1 MARVLVSAH
10 SDVKRAVS
18 LLADQDGSYGKCVVQ
33 FAKGCKRSEAAYMQV
48 GKILDKYIAN
58 QVRIQ
63 PTADLCHV
71 SLCGS
76 GANRAS
82 SCTDQSW
89 LGRTWGN
96 LGQSRKIHER
106 NLYSI
111 ILCSFLGLGSSVD
124 VCLVQPLR
132 ERIQD
137 APARI
142 ERKITQLEEQAKTLE
157 KKRQNSMP
165 KDFKSYLKNLLW
177 LAFVALLCDPA
188 CLPTYNPNLI
198 THPCHSLLH
207 ESSSSAIW

>member
-1 MARVLVSAH
+1 MISRFRLFSVKKDADAILALADSLRGAFVERGKVTKLEMARVLVSAH

-82 SCTDQSW
+82 SCTDQS
-89 LGRTWGN
+89 
-96 LGQSRKIHER
+96 
-106 NLYSI
+106 
-111 ILCSFLGLGSSVD
+111 
-124 VCLVQPLR
+124 
-132 ERIQD
+132 
-137 APARI
+137 
-142 ERKITQLEEQAKTLE
+142 
-157 KKRQNSMP
+157 
-165 KDFKSYLKNLLW
+165 
-177 LAFVALLCDPA
+177 
-188 CLPTYNPNLI
+188 
-198 THPCHSLLH
+198 
-207 ESSSSAIW
+207 